1 MRRWQYLLVTLLV
14 SLAAGAYAVAQTPEL
29 EAADPDQTGEEPEI
43 SEMTTGV
50 VMRQRDMLQYCVN
63 ISDEAKDAR
72 NYLLA
77 KELTEMQN
85 ALAAQL
91 VEIQARA
98 QVLEEWVERRE
109 HFVELANDTMIGI
122 FKNMRPDAAAAQL
135 SELSRD
141 IAAAVIT
148 KLDAKTASDIL
159 TEMDPKTAA
168 AISAILAG
176 MARPMR
182 VSNG

>member
-1 MRRWQYLLVTLLV
+1 MERAKTL
-14 SLAAGAYAVAQTPEL
+14 SLALAFALALAGRAGGQSAMVDESEL
-29 EAADPDQTGEEPEI
+29 EPVEGEPEI

-72 NYLLA
+72 NHLLA
-77 KELTEMQN
+77 NELTEMQN

-98 QVLEEWVERRE
+98 QVLEQWVERRE
-109 HFVELANDTMIGI
+109 HFVELANETMVGI
-122 FKNMRPDAAAAQL
+122 FENMRADAAAAQL

-141 IAAAVIT
+141 IAAALIT

-168 AISAILAG
+168 AISAILVG
-176 MARPMR
+176 MARPMK